1 MSECVCKRRMCAF
14 ICRRRVYICVFVGG
28 CVGAFVSGECVHVSV
43 DGGCERVFV
52 RREYV
57 RAFVGGW
64 CVCFYMWRLLSCVS
78 RWSTCVYS

>member
-1 MSECVCKRRMCAF
+1 MFVSVGCVHLSVGGVH
-14 ICRRRVYICVFVGG
+14 ISVGG
-28 CVGAFVSGECVHVSV
+28 CVGAFVSGQCVPVSV
-43 DGGCERVFV
+43 YGGRERVFV

-64 CVCFYMWRLLSCVS
+64 CVCVYMWRLLSCVS

>member
-1 MSECVCKRRMCAF
+1 M
-14 ICRRRVYICVFVGG
+14 FVGG
-28 CVGAFVSGECVHVSV
+28 CVGAFVSGQCVPVSV